1 VSYDTFVLFG
11 NFLERTSGRAQTPA
25 AGLGLRRSDAL
36 KKIQV
41 AFIPVSRDEI
51 FRALNEGRGD
61 IAAATLTVTSL
72 RTQVVDFTNPV
83 VTDVNEIIVSGP
95 GAPELRSL
103 GDLAGQT
110 VHVRKATS
118 YYESLA
124 SLNDGFRAS
133 GKPPIRIVLLP
144 DEIENEDKMEM
155 LNAGLIKL
163 AVLEEPLFDFWK
175 QVFPRVHSTGLTVRR
190 GGSIAWAVR
199 RGNPKLRAALNQ
211 FISTEYHRNSAN
223 RDTIFTRYLKTTKWV
238 KPVDGRRELARYDQT
253 VEFFRRYSAKY
264 RFDYLLVLAQAFQE
278 SRLNQSLVSP
288 AGAIGLMQVL
298 PSTGREM
305 GVGDIWKAEA
315 NVHAGTRYLRQIV
328 DQYFDEPQL
337 TTQNRMMFAFAS
349 YNAGPNRIQRLR
361 ILADLLGFNSD
372 VWFGNVELVVAD
384 RVGREPVQYVRN
396 IMKYYVAYSLVEEVA
411 RERARARQFVR

>member
-1 VSYDTFVLFG
+1 MPGS
-11 NFLERTSGRAQTPA
+11 R
-25 AGLGLRRSDAL
+25 LRKTDAL
-36 KKIQV
+36 KKIQMV
-41 AFIPVSRDEI
+41 FIPVPRDEI
-51 FRALNEGRGD
+51 FKALNEGRGD
-61 IAAATLTVTSL
+61 VAAATLTVTSL
-72 RTQVVDFTNPV
+72 RAQMVDFTNPV
-83 VTDVNEIIVSGP
+83 FSDVNEIVVSGP
-95 GAPELRSL
+95 GAPNLRSL
-103 GDLAGQT
+103 DDLAGQM
-110 VHVRKATS
+110 VHVRRATS

-124 SLNDGFRAS
+124 ALNDRFRAL
-133 GKPPIRIVLLP
+133 GKPPMRIVLLP

-163 AVLEEPLFDFWK
+163 AVIDEPLFDFWK
-175 QVFPRVHSTGLTVRR
+175 QVFPRVQSTGLAVRR

-211 FISTEYHRNSAN
+211 FIATEYRNSPN
-223 RDTIFTRYLKTTKWV
+223 RDAIFARYLKTTKWA

-278 SRLNQSLVSP
+278 SRLDQSKVSP
-288 AGAIGLMQVL
+288 AGAIGLMQVM
-298 PSTGREM
+298 PATGREM
-305 GVGDIWKAEA
+305 GVGDIWKAES
-315 NVHAGTRYLRQIV
+315 NVHAGTRYLRQVV
-328 DQYFDEPQL
+328 DQFFDEPQL

-361 ILADLLGFNSD
+361 LLTDLLGFNRD

-396 IMKYYVAYSLVEEVA
+396 IVQYYVGDSRVEEVA
-411 RERARARQFVR
+411 QERDRARRLVR